1 MFLYYKK
8 FSYINIRN
16 KKITFLKKC
25 SYIQPCEKV
34 NWELGIAYFCWENR
48 IPYTGTSHKTIEN
61 FVHLD
66 NGISSLSGPC
76 FCNSKI

>member
-8 FSYINIRN
+8 CSYINIRN

-48 IPYTGTSHKTIEN
+48 IPCTGTSHKTFEN

-66 NGISSLSGPC
+66 NGISSLSGSC
-76 FCNSKI
+76 FYNSKI